1 MNNFMSKISKEII
14 QNIKNEVSYWNN
26 VDFRYVGLPHMSN
39 HLNFLIYHYSLIFPK
54 SKWPKMIVCGNLMMR
69 NGEKI
74 SKSKGNGTPLY
85 RIKKEIGA
93 DLYRL
98 YIALSSNY
106 DIELDFKDDEVK
118 NLENKF
124 LKLID
129 LLEKSTN
136 KKAKKFLE
144 YDEIDKTLISNFYKN
159 SLKYFENFDNFK
171 IREAY
176 ISIFYDTLNQIG
188 QNIRRNQNNFEKTYS
203 CISFFLEDFLILLTP
218 IIPHSCEEIYEKIKK
233 DENDFISLKSF
244 NTNPKDFIDDTII
257 QKEIIIEKIL
267 KSVSK
272 KIEENNNFEKII
284 LYQSKTKRFELF
296 KKLKKLLEEEK
307 EFKKIFETLNN
318 DFKDDLKFIKKFV
331 PKCLK
336 DGIGFFLEKKE
347 EKLFLQ
353 NNLDFFE
360 SEFNKKFEI
369 FDLDNSEKNLN
380 LNPGEIGIEL
390 K

>member
-1 MNNFMSKISKEII
+1 MNNFMSSISKEII
-14 QNIKNEVSYWNN
+14 KDIKDEVSYWNN

-129 LLEKSTN
+129 LLEKSIN
-136 KKAKKFLE
+136 KKPKKFLE

-176 ISIFYDTLNQIG
+176 INIFYDTLNQIG

-233 DENDFISLKSF
+233 
-244 NTNPKDFIDDTII
+244 
-257 QKEIIIEKIL
+257 
-267 KSVSK
+267 
-272 KIEENNNFEKII
+272 
-284 LYQSKTKRFELF
+284 R
-296 KKLKKLLEEEK
+296 
-307 EFKKIFETLNN
+307 
-318 DFKDDLKFIKKFV
+318 
-331 PKCLK
+331 
-336 DGIGFFLEKKE
+336 
-347 EKLFLQ
+347 
-353 NNLDFFE
+353 
-360 SEFNKKFEI
+360 
-369 FDLDNSEKNLN
+369 
-380 LNPGEIGIEL
+380 
-390 K
+390 

>member
-1 MNNFMSKISKEII
+1 MNNFMSLISKEII
-14 QNIKNEVSYWNN
+14 KDIKDEVSYWNN

-129 LLEKSTN
+129 LLEKSIN
-136 KKAKKFLE
+136 KKPKKFLE

-176 ISIFYDTLNQIG
+176 INIFYDTLNQIG

-267 KSVSK
+267 KSISK

-336 DGIGFFLEKKE
+336 DGIGFFLEKEE
-347 EKLFLQ
+347 EKF
-353 NNLDFFE
+353 
-360 SEFNKKFEI
+360 SYKTT
-369 FDLDNSEKNLN
+369 
-380 LNPGEIGIEL
+380 
-390 K
+390 